1 MLLNL
6 HVKNMAL
13 IREEEVSF
21 AGGLNIL
28 SGETGAGKSI
38 IIGSVN
44 IALGTGSFKDYVPDN
59 GEDAL
64 VELVFETGNA
74 RAKTLLD
81 EAGIGMEDG
90 QIVIS
95 RKYHAGRSISRVNGE
110 TVNVS
115 FIRDLASELIDIHGQ
130 HEHQSLLHPEYHLAL
145 LDRYVQEKLGKLP
158 ETYAKAYSSWSGVKK
173 ERREAL
179 TDEKERAKQ
188 ADLLAYE
195 ISEIEEAAPAAGE
208 DEELEAQFRKL
219 SNGQKIM
226 EALGEVRELTGYESG
241 ASDAVS
247 RAVRALS
254 QVSAYDEELAS
265 LCSQLSEAED
275 LLSDFDRSVGDY
287 IDGFSYDEQAFYEI
301 GRRLDLLNHL
311 KAKYGRTVE
320 EVLSYLEA
328 QREKL
333 EKLTNYEAYLEELR
347 VREEKAYKALTDCA
361 GKIRKIRQ
369 EGALVLQEK
378 IRQALLDLNFLDV
391 RFEISFEALNEPAA
405 NGMDRICFMI
415 CLNPGM
421 PLRPLQETASGG
433 ELSRIMLAIKSV
445 MADQDAVETLIF
457 DEIDTG
463 ISGRT
468 AQKVSEKMN
477 VIARSHQVIC
487 ITHLAQIA
495 AMADT
500 HFLIEKEAGSGTAM
514 THIRPL
520 GEEESVQELSRILG
534 GVRVTDAVR
543 ESAAEMRKMAL
554 EFKERM

>member
-1 MLLNL
+1 M
-6 HVKNMAL
+6 

-195 ISEIEEAAPAAGE
+195 ISQIEEAAPAAGE

-226 EALGEVRELTGYESG
+226 EALGEVRELTGYESP
-241 ASDAVS
+241 
-247 RAVRALS
+247 
-254 QVSAYDEELAS
+254 LAG
-265 LCSQLSEAED
+265 E
-275 LLSDFDRSVGDY
+275 
-287 IDGFSYDEQAFYEI
+287 
-301 GRRLDLLNHL
+301 RL
-311 KAKYGRTVE
+311 R
-320 EVLSYLEA
+320 
-328 QREKL
+328 
-333 EKLTNYEAYLEELR
+333 
-347 VREEKAYKALTDCA
+347 
-361 GKIRKIRQ
+361 
-369 EGALVLQEK
+369 
-378 IRQALLDLNFLDV
+378 
-391 RFEISFEALNEPAA
+391 
-405 NGMDRICFMI
+405 
-415 CLNPGM
+415 
-421 PLRPLQETASGG
+421 
-433 ELSRIMLAIKSV
+433 
-445 MADQDAVETLIF
+445 
-457 DEIDTG
+457 
-463 ISGRT
+463 
-468 AQKVSEKMN
+468 
-477 VIARSHQVIC
+477 
-487 ITHLAQIA
+487 
-495 AMADT
+495 
-500 HFLIEKEAGSGTAM
+500 
-514 THIRPL
+514 
-520 GEEESVQELSRILG
+520 
-534 GVRVTDAVR
+534 
-543 ESAAEMRKMAL
+543 
-554 EFKERM
+554 